1 MPSPDKPTRKLAAI
15 MFTDIVG
22 FTELS
27 ARDDEGAFALIEK
40 QREILKPIVSELGG
54 EWLKEMGDGLLLSFP
69 SSKQAV
75 NCAIKIQHIVKEID
89 DLNLRIG
96 IHQGDILE
104 KDGDIFG
111 DDVNVASRI
120 EPFSAT
126 GGVAISHKVQSDIS
140 SSPEFE
146 TKFISQPSLKGVRQE
161 VKVYCITSHDLPE
174 TEITKVTAKLEK
186 DVKKLW
192 FNQKFIIGA
201 IGLLVIAVIMIYSL
215 IPSEKEIPSIGILM
229 MENLGLEEDNFWA
242 RGITENLIL
251 DVANFGIV
259 KVSPIREILNI
270 GQTQSPSQISER
282 LDVKYLLYS
291 SIYKKADFFDLKC
304 QFIETKTEKA
314 LFGEKWNSNLSD
326 VDQVSSDLAKKILK
340 SIGIII
346 NIEETKLIN
355 ITKAKSYYETGD
367 YLNAVNTI
375 SPAWYQAK
383 GATIGFKSDILFE
396 KESLIITEQGL
407 IQLETLIKYIRKSS
421 FPVIIE
427 AHTDNSIPPKIYKDN
442 FDYSNAMAL
451 TVLEKCLESG
461 LSKEKIR
468 AIGYADMIPRDLDRG
483 GGREDIISP
492 KTTYR
497 YNLDATNRDRNR
509 RISFHILTQKSRPPN

>member
-1 MPSPDKPTRKLAAI
+1 MPSPDTPTRKLAAI
-15 MFTDIVG
+15 MFTDIAG
-22 FTELS
+22 CTELS
-27 ARDDEGAFALIEK
+27 ARDEEGAFALIEK
-40 QREILKPIVSELGG
+40 QRKILKPIVSDFGG

-75 NCAIKIQHIVKEID
+75 NCAIKIQHTVKEID
-89 DLNLRIG
+89 ELNLRIG

-120 EPFSAT
+120 EPFAAV

-146 TKFISQPSLKGVRQE
+146 TKFISQPSLKGVRQD

-192 FNQKFIIGA
+192 FNQKFIIGT
-201 IGLLVIAVIMIYSL
+201 IGLLAIAVIVIYSL
-215 IPSEKEIPSIGILM
+215 IPTEKEIPSIGILM

-291 SIYKKADFFDLKC
+291 SIHKKADFFDLKC

-314 LFGEKWNSNLSD
+314 LFGEKWNSNISD

-346 NIEETKLIN
+346 NIEETKLNN

-375 SPAWYQAK
+375 SPAWNQAK
-383 GATIGFKSDILFE
+383 GATCIGIKSDLIFE
-396 KESLIITEQGL
+396 KESLIMTEQGL
-407 IQLETLIKYIRKSS
+407 KILEKILPEMIRRSS

-451 TVLEKCLESG
+451 TVLEKCLDWIE
-461 LSKEKIR
+461 KEKIR
-468 AIGYADMIPRDLDRG
+468 AIGYADMIPRDLDRDEKS
-483 GGREDIISP
+483 EDIISP

-497 YNLDATNRDRNR
+497 YNLDATRRDRNR
-509 RISFHILTQKSRPPN
+509 RISIYLTSQ